1 MLPKDLDFKL
11 QIIEEHKKGASVKAL
26 SDKYNIGI
34 WTIRDWI
41 HQYKMFVE
49 QGISKS
55 VVHTKY
61 DPEFKLHVINH
72 KKEYNLSYPETI
84 KLFSIKNS
92 STVALWEK
100 QFKEK
105 GIQGLSNQIGRPK
118 NSSTSYKQL
127 FLQLEEKIADLEHQI
142 DELKQQL
149 NIKDTK

>member
-1 MLPKDLDFKL
+1 MLPKDIVFKL
-11 QIIEEHKKGASVKAL
+11 QIIEEHKKGATVKSLA
-26 SDKYNIGI
+26 DKYDLSV

-41 HQYKMFVE
+41 HQYNMFNE
-49 QGISKS
+49 QGLSKS
-55 VVHTKY
+55 IGHTKY

-72 KKEYNLSYPETI
+72 KKEYNLSYPQTI

-105 GIQGLSNQIGRPK
+105 GVEGLKNQIGRPK

-127 FLQLEEKIADLEHQI
+127 FLQLEEKIADLEQQLT
-142 DELKQQL
+142 ELKQQL
-149 NIKDTK
+149 NLKDDK

>member
-11 QIIEEHKKGASVKAL
+11 QIIEEHKKGASVKSLA
-26 SDKYNIGI
+26 SKYDIGI

-41 HQYKMFVE
+41 HQYNMFAE

-118 NSSTSYKQL
+118 NSANSYKQL
-127 FLQLEEKIADLEHQI
+127 FLQLEEKNADLEQQI